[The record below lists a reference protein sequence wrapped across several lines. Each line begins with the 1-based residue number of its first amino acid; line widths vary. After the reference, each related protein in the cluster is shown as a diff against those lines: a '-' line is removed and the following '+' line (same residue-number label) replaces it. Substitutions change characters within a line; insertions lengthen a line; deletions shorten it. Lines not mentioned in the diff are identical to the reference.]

1 VLDTNEQRFF
11 MSELVNAQSSAI
23 ERRLSRSLSATRIL
37 AQGVRENNGL
47 INNFE
52 DYAEAVLNSVGG
64 ISNLQLAPDGI
75 IRFIHPLKGNEKA
88 LGHNILQDDR
98 RRKEALLAIKEHR
111 LTLAG
116 PFELIQGGVAVIGRN
131 PVYLPTPQGEQ
142 FWGFASALIFLEDLI
157 KATELNSLEG
167 RGYSY
172 QLHRRHPDTGV
183 NEVFARSASPL
194 TVNNYSVSIQVPN
207 ATWNLVM
214 SRSETTPKWRSTT
227 GYIASVLAGLL
238 AVWIVYFIL
247 QQPEKLRRT
256 VIEKTREL
264 EYHANNDALTGL
276 ANRRFLSEQLD
287 RILRENARYN
297 HPAALMY
304 MDLDD
309 FKRVNDS
316 MGHAAGDSLLQQIA
330 DRLKRSVRDSDIV
343 TRLGGDEFG
352 VLLLDSESVSDVTRV
367 AEKIIDTVE
376 QPVKL
381 GNKSFV
387 VSTSIGITMI
397 PTDGQDNTTI
407 LKNADLAMYSAK
419 QSGKRKFC
427 FYNQSLQAAA
437 IAKQELE
444 DDLSLAI
451 DEKQFVLHYQ
461 PIVSLSTGELDSC
474 EALIRWQH
482 PHKGLLYPDKFIS
495 AAEETGKIIDIG
507 YWVIQEVCNQIK
519 QAESDSKPRHR
530 FAINLSP
537 KQFKDPLLI
546 EKIRKIVRS
555 TDIDARLL
563 ELEVTESC
571 VMEDVDAAID
581 MLAKLKELGI
591 TIALDDF
598 GTGYSSLSLLKRLP
612 VDRLKIDQSFARD
625 LETDSDDQKI
635 VEGLISMAHKL
646 ELHVVAEGIETEDQL
661 QFLRTYQCDFGQGY
675 LFSKPAPIDQL
686 QQVCSQE
693 INSCS

>member
-1 VLDTNEQRFF
+1 

-52 DYAEAVLNSVGG
+52 DYAEAVLKSVGG

-75 IRFIHPLKGNEKA
+75 IRFIHPLKGNENA

-98 RRKEALLAIKEHR
+98 RRKEALLAVKEHR

-142 FWGFASALIFLEDLI
+142 FWGFASALIFLEDLL

-172 QLHRRHPDTGV
+172 QLNRLHPDTGV
-183 NEVFARSASPL
+183 NEVFASSASPL
-194 TVNNYSVSIQVPN
+194 TADSYSVSIQVPN
-207 ATWNLVM
+207 ATWNLVV
-214 SRSETTPKWRSTT
+214 SRSQPTPKWRSTT
-227 GYIASVLAGLL
+227 GYIFSALAGLL
-238 AVWIVYFIL
+238 AVWIVYYIL

-287 RILRENARYN
+287 RVLREHPRYS
-297 HPAALMY
+297 HPAVLMY

-316 MGHAAGDSLLQQIA
+316 MGHAAGDTLLQQIA

-352 VLLLDSESVSDVTRV
+352 ILLLDSESVRDVGRI
-367 AEKIIDTVE
+367 AAQIIDSVE
-376 QPVKL
+376 QPVRL

-397 PTDGQDNTTI
+397 PTDGQDNATI

-419 QSGKRKFC
+419 KSGKRNFC

-444 DDLSLAI
+444 DDLCLAI
-451 DEKQFVLHYQ
+451 NEKQFVLHYQ

-482 PHKGLLYPDKFIS
+482 PQRGLLYPDKFIS
-495 AAEETGKIIDIG
+495 SAEETGKIIDIG
-507 YWVIQEVCNQIK
+507 YWVIERVCNQIK
-519 QAESDSKPRHR
+519 WAESGSKPLHR
-530 FAINLSP
+530 FSINLSP

-546 EKIRKIVRS
+546 EKIRTIIQS

-646 ELHVVAEGIETEDQL
+646 ELNVVAEGIETEDQL

-686 QQVCSQE
+686 EQVRSQK
-693 INSCS
+693 IHSFS

>member
-1 VLDTNEQRFF
+1 

-52 DYAEAVLNSVGG
+52 DYAEAVLKSVGG

-75 IRFIHPLKGNEKA
+75 IRFIHPLKGNENA

-98 RRKEALLAIKEHR
+98 RRKEALLAVKEHR

-142 FWGFASALIFLEDLI
+142 FWGFASALIFLEDLL

-172 QLHRRHPDTGV
+172 QLHRLHPDTGV
-183 NEVFARSASPL
+183 NEVFASSASPL
-194 TVNNYSVSIQVPN
+194 TADSYSVSIQVPN
-207 ATWNLVM
+207 ATWNLVV
-214 SRSETTPKWRSTT
+214 SRSEPTPKWRSTT
-227 GYIASVLAGLL
+227 GYIVSALAGLL
-238 AVWIVYFIL
+238 AVWIVYYIL

-287 RILRENARYN
+287 RVLREHPRYS
-297 HPAALMY
+297 HPAVLMY

-330 DRLKRSVRDSDIV
+330 DRLKRSVRDSDLV

-352 VLLLDSESVSDVTRV
+352 VLLLDSESVRDVSRI

-397 PTDGQDNTTI
+397 PTDGQDNATI

-419 QSGKRKFC
+419 KSGKRNFC

-461 PIVSLSTGELDSC
+461 PIVSLSTGELESC

-482 PHKGLLYPDKFIS
+482 PQKGLLYPDKFIS

-507 YWVIQEVCNQIK
+507 YWVIQTVCNQIK
-519 QAESDSKPRHR
+519 WTESGSKTLHR
-530 FAINLSP
+530 FSINLSP

-546 EKIRKIVRS
+546 EKIRTIIQS

-646 ELHVVAEGIETEDQL
+646 ELRVVAEGIETEDQL
-661 QFLRTYQCDFGQGY
+661 KFLKSYQCDFGQGY

-693 INSCS
+693 IHSLS